1 MRKPLAA
8 AQEST
13 REESLV
19 HIILVAVLAVTLVV
33 LLVLGRGMVMDGLVH
48 GTTVAP
54 ASQPLPSAASPASA
68 GPAVAGA
75 GAAHS

>member
-48 GTTVAP
+48 SRALATPSQSTPAAAP
-54 ASQPLPSAASPASA
+54 AGPDGAAASARL
-68 GPAVAGA
+68 
-75 GAAHS
+75 